1 MEVKTT
7 RYYKKIKFLDIIQY
21 LIASFIGI
29 GFLLWLLPQSWN
41 FIPASYPSIQKLVI
55 GAIVLQAV
63 LSILRLRVLGVF
75 LELFLLLLA
84 LLSLIPYAGYFF
96 RFLGIVF
103 VLVELATFQSYE
115 IYKHVDVKH
124 TKPSKEEKSQEDKE
138 EKKKESTRKQIKD
151 ADFEEKTE

>member
-29 GFLLWLLPQSWN
+29 GFLLWLLPAGWN
-41 FIPASYPSIQKLVI
+41 FLPAHYPEIQKLII
-55 GAIVLQAV
+55 GGIVLQAV
-63 LSILRLRVLGVF
+63 ISILRLRVLGVF
-75 LELFLLLLA
+75 LELFILLLA

-103 VLVELATFQSYE
+103 ILVELATFQSYE

-124 TKPSKEEKSQEDKE
+124 TKPSKEEKAEEKE
-138 EKKKESTRKQIKD
+138 EKKKESSRKQIKD
-151 ADFEEKTE
+151 ADFKETED